1 MASKL
6 DGPERDAALAKLAE
20 SGWAPVDGRDAVTK
34 TYRFKDFSEAF
45 GWMARAAIEA
55 EKLNHH
61 PEWFNVYSK
70 VEVTLAT
77 HDVGGLSALDV
88 TLAGRLDAL

>member
-1 MASKL
+1 MSEKL
-6 DGPERDAALAKLAE
+6 SDTGRKTMLAPLVAKGWTIDDDRDAIC
-20 SGWAPVDGRDAVTK
+20 K
-34 TYRFKDFSEAF
+34 TYVFDDFIDAF
-45 GWMARAAIEA
+45 GWMTRAAIEA